1 MVVTANTG
9 TDLRMSILPL
19 AIDHL
24 FLCSVKVNLMT
35 TINSLT
41 TSLYVSQTTISISST
56 KSTHNDED
64 TERPAVSGRG
74 EKHGHH
80 HGGGAFMRN
89 VMQTLQSFG
98 LNIPGG
104 NSDSAGDD
112 TTENNAGGGQN
123 NSSNLGQLLQTF
135 LQDLRQVLK
144 QSGVQQTSTAA
155 QGDASAVQTPPKQ
168 VTPTT
173 TTSTP
178 VTTSAAQAPAAT
190 PATSVQNNAGTPA
203 TTTTVPVTN
212 TSTATTTTS
221 APRATVADVR
231 QALHSFLHD
240 LRQALKY
247 SADRRH
253 GSDDDVQHGDRGVG
267 RNGYGKFTDNL
278 QNLITALSD
287 ANGATGGKYKEL
299 QDSFNELVNLLGTP
313 VNGKKPTLLEFLNK
327 LSGNRESNS
336 PTPGA
341 KGSILTATA

>member
-1 MVVTANTG
+1 
-9 TDLRMSILPL
+9 
-19 AIDHL
+19 
-24 FLCSVKVNLMT
+24 MT

-56 KSTHNDED
+56 KSTHNDD
-64 TERPAVSGRG
+64 DQERPAVNGRG
-74 EKHGHH
+74 EKRGHH
-80 HGGGAFMRN
+80 HAGGAFMQN
-89 VMQTLQSFG
+89 VVKTLQSFG
-98 LNIPGG
+98 LNIPGA
-104 NSDSAGDD
+104 NSGASTDESADNDAD
-112 TTENNAGGGQN
+112 TGQN
-123 NSSNLGQLLQTF
+123 NASNLGQLLQTF

-144 QSGVQQTSTAA
+144 QNGVQQPATAV
-155 QGDASAVQTPPKQ
+155 QGDASAVQTLPKL

-173 TTSTP
+173 TTSAP
-178 VTTSAAQAPAAT
+178 ITTSTAQAATST
-190 PATSVQNNAGTPA
+190 PATSVQNNAGTQA
-203 TTTTVPVTN
+203 TTTTAPATT
-212 TSTATTTTS
+212 TSTATTATS
-221 APRATVADVR
+221 VPRANVADVR

-253 GSDDDVQHGDRGVG
+253 GSDDDGQHGDKAVG

-313 VNGKKPTLLEFLNK
+313 ANGKKPTLLEFLNK
-327 LSGNRESNS
+327 LSGNRESNT

-341 KGSILTATA
+341 TGSILTATA

>member
-1 MVVTANTG
+1 
-9 TDLRMSILPL
+9 
-19 AIDHL
+19 
-24 FLCSVKVNLMT
+24 MT

-56 KSTHNDED
+56 KSTHNDD
-64 TERPAVSGRG
+64 DQERPAVSGRG

-80 HGGGAFMRN
+80 HSGGAFMRN
-89 VMQTLQSFG
+89 VIQTLQSFG

-104 NSDSAGDD
+104 NSDSAADD
-112 TTENNAGGGQN
+112 TTESNAGGSQN

-144 QSGVQQTSTAA
+144 QSGVKQPATAA
-155 QGDASAVQTPPKQ
+155 QGDASATQTPPKQ
-168 VTPTT
+168 VASAA

-178 VTTSAAQAPAAT
+178 ATTSTTQTGQTTAAT
-190 PATSVQNNAGTPA
+190 PSTSVTNNAGTQA
-203 TTTTVPVTN
+203 TTTTAF
-212 TSTATTTTS
+212 ATTTTTT

-231 QALHSFLHD
+231 EALHSFLHD

-253 GSDDDVQHGDRGVG
+253 GSDDDGRHGDKSVG

-278 QNLITALSD
+278 QNLIAALGD
-287 ANGATGGKYKEL
+287 AAGETGGKYKEL
-299 QDSFNELVNLLGTP
+299 QDSFNDLVNVLEAP
-313 VNGKKPTLLEFLNK
+313 ANGKKPTLLEFLNK
-327 LSGNRESNS
+327 LSGNRESN
-336 PTPGA
+336 TPASGA